1 VPPPIP
7 RPGATKPRLIVNV
20 PREATVSVNGVAI
33 GSGPFTIDTLSAGT
47 YQISAAVTGAR
58 GCPSLRE
65 EATAMLTG
73 TAVDTVTLNPRNC
86 GTLELNVSPD
96 GATYTLQPLGNE
108 RARTGTLPLKDP
120 LLLPAGA
127 YRIMV
132 EHKFCAQ
139 YTNPRLRI
147 SAGQVTRERAK
158 LLCDR
163 G

>member
-1 VPPPIP
+1 
-7 RPGATKPRLIVNV
+7 
-20 PREATVSVNGVAI
+20 
-33 GSGPFTIDTLSAGT
+33 
-47 YQISAAVTGAR
+47 
-58 GCPSLRE
+58 
-65 EATAMLTG
+65 MLTG

-86 GTLELNVSPD
+86 GTLELNVTPD
-96 GATYTLQPLGNE
+96 GATYTLQPLGND
-108 RARTGTLPLKDP
+108 RSRTGTLPLKEP

-147 SAGQVTRERAK
+147 SADKVTKERAR
-158 LLCDR
+158 LICDK

>member
-1 VPPPIP
+1 
-7 RPGATKPRLIVNV
+7 
-20 PREATVSVNGVAI
+20 
-33 GSGPFTIDTLSAGT
+33 
-47 YQISAAVTGAR
+47 
-58 GCPSLRE
+58 
-65 EATAMLTG
+65 MLTG

-86 GTLELNVSPD
+86 GTLELNVTPD
-96 GATYTLQPLGNE
+96 GATYTLQPLGND
-108 RARTGTLPLKDP
+108 RSRTGTLPLRDP

-147 SAGQVTRERAK
+147 TAAQVTKERAR
-158 LLCDR
+158 LICDR